1 MAAGRSSPFP
11 ARTIKIKLA
20 ALIFS
25 GTAGAALC
33 RGREWTTKWRKHIIV
48 TFQRAEAA
56 ASVGGSR
63 ISRSDV

>member
-1 MAAGRSSPFP
+1 MSAGRPSPFP

-20 ALIFS
+20 AVIFS

-33 RGREWTTKWRKHIIV
+33 RGREWTVKWRKHVIV

-56 ASVGGSR
+56 ASVGASWK
-63 ISRSDV
+63 SRSDV